1 MRDGDWVAETG
12 ADIRGVLKVMVDAG
26 WLPGGAAVVGTGS
39 MWEFVA
45 VGGVTEGGDNVQAA
59 PDVLYD
65 VASLTKVM
73 ATWPLAGSAAAEGI
87 LSLDA
92 PLGKYVAG
100 GPYAG
105 GEVTA
110 RQILTHTSR
119 LNPVAWLE
127 CYVGTDRDLAESI
140 LAEPLEEE
148 GYRYI
153 DRGFIL
159 LGLIL
164 ERLLDTPLDLAV
176 STLWN
181 AVGMTATTYGP
192 LPRSPAVAPTECRIP
207 GTAPVWGVVH
217 DEAAGLMGGVAGHAG
232 VFSTA
237 IDLGAYARELLRSA
251 AGEEG
256 CLLPPHYVRQSWRP
270 AVRVADG
277 VSRGLGWLV
286 GDDGVVYHHGY
297 TGTSLYLQPE
307 TGRYVGLLTNS
318 VHFGRRRTG
327 LDDLRAAVRACFGE

>member
-73 ATWPLAGSAAAEGI
+73 AAWPLAGSAAAEGI
-87 LSLDA
+87 LSLDT

-181 AVGMTATTYGP
+181 AAGMTATTYGP

-207 GTAPVWGVVH
+207 GAAPVWGVVH